1 TSSEFLTTL
10 SNDLSWLLENAENCD
25 VVLQAGQEP
34 NVRKFH
40 AHIAILRAR
49 SNYFK
54 RALAKQ
60 WVKHEEDG
68 LSIFQK
74 PNIYPEVFEEI
85 LKYIYKGKIELGGQD
100 GQNLLNLLTAGD
112 ELMLDEFCNY
122 IQNFLIQQKFEWLEE
137 NLVEIL
143 PVDLNED
150 IVKYHFKPGSIPR
163 SIVLP
168 PRDQGMNLDS
178 FIIKPIH
185 ARLICGWI
193 DGKNILG
200 PTYVKA
206 AYDFKL
212 LVRGTHDGFDATTF
226 HSRCDRKGPT
236 VVVLKLEGVDEILG
250 GYNAAY
256 WRTGAVYIQSDKS
269 FIFSLGDGKNL
280 QEVKLSRV
288 RDSATSMYGHTSYGP
303 HFGTADLRMYSPFNI
318 KENCSCQ
325 HASYYRTITEHVR
338 FAAEEYEVFQ

>member
-1 TSSEFLTTL
+1 METTVTSSSEFLTTL

-25 VVLQAGQEP
+25 VVLHVGQEP

-60 WVKHEEDG
+60 WVKREEDG

-100 GQNLLNLLTAGD
+100 GPNILNLLTAGD

-137 NLVEIL
+137 NLVE
-143 PVDLNED
+143 
-150 IVKYHFKPGSIPR
+150 
-163 SIVLP
+163 
-168 PRDQGMNLDS
+168 
-178 FIIKPIH
+178 
-185 ARLICGWI
+185 
-193 DGKNILG
+193 
-200 PTYVKA
+200 
-206 AYDFKL
+206 
-212 LVRGTHDGFDATTF
+212 
-226 HSRCDRKGPT
+226 
-236 VVVLKLEGVDEILG
+236 
-250 GYNAAY
+250 
-256 WRTGAVYIQSDKS
+256 
-269 FIFSLGDGKNL
+269 
-280 QEVKLSRV
+280 
-288 RDSATSMYGHTSYGP
+288 
-303 HFGTADLRMYSPFNI
+303 
-318 KENCSCQ
+318 ENCSCQ